1 MKWFSKKLLITIEK
15 FQNVNHKMPNKGF
28 QAHGERI
35 YHWTFGLDRRLGKI
49 CNEKGL
55 FLNKRIP
62 FLKFNVFLKKV
73 FNIQPFFLDF
83 SAIFWYIEK
92 EIVA

>member
-1 MKWFSKKLLITIEK
+1 
-15 FQNVNHKMPNKGF
+15 MPNKGL
-28 QAHGERI
+28 QTHEDRR
-35 YHWTFGLDRRLGKI
+35 YHHTFGLDRRLGKI

-73 FNIQPFFLDF
+73 FNIQPFFPDF

>member
-1 MKWFSKKLLITIEK
+1 MVFYNKLPITKEK
-15 FQNVNHKMPNKGF
+15 LQNFNHKMPNEGYK
-28 QAHGERI
+28 AHGDRM
-35 YHWTFGLDRRLGKI
+35 YHRTFGLDRRLGKI
-49 CNEKGL
+49 CDEKGL

>member
-1 MKWFSKKLLITIEK
+1 MTTEK
-15 FQNVNHKMPNKGF
+15 FQNVNQKIPNKGF
-28 QAHGERI
+28 QTYGDRRHHR
-35 YHWTFGLDRRLGKI
+35 TFGLDRRLGKI

-73 FNIQPFFLDF
+73 FNIQPFFPDF